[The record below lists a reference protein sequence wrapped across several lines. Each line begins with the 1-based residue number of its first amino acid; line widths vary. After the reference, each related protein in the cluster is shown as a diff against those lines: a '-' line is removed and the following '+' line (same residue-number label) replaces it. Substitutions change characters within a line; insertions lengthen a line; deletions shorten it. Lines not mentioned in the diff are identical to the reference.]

1 MPFSLKKCKI
11 EPPPTYRFMTAEGL
25 PHSSMIFNLAY
36 NMLGSYAQ
44 AEDIL
49 QDMQLKF
56 LEKQFPAQAPKSYY
70 ARATVNHCLN
80 ILKKAERTSYPGPW
94 LPEPFIAPP
103 DGVETKDLLH
113 YELASLMEDLSPQ
126 ERAVFVLREAMDLS
140 HKEIAEALEISADN
154 ARQLF
159 SRSKKKIN
167 PSSQSRTHTAVALEK
182 AQQLLDL
189 ITKGDPEALISL
201 FSEDMRLIADGGGK
215 VTTARKPVIGDA
227 KVAKFLVN
235 IARFAPN
242 DLEIRP
248 MEILSQTAIGF
259 FQNGQCLTIWI
270 ISLDEES
277 QRIRRIFVVGNPDK
291 LTRLG

>member
-11 EPPPTYRFMTAEGL
+11 ELPPTSTCMTAEGL

-36 NMLGSYAQ
+36 NMLGSYTQ

-49 QDMQLKF
+49 QDMQLKY
-56 LEKQFPAQAPKSYY
+56 LEKQFPTEAPKSYY

-80 ILKKAERTSYPGPW
+80 VLKKEQRISYPGPW
-94 LPEPFIAPP
+94 LPEPFMTAPN
-103 DGVETKDLLH
+103 GIETKDLLH
-113 YELASLMEDLSPQ
+113 YELASLMEDLAPQ
-126 ERAVFVLREAMDLS
+126 ERAVFVLREAMDFS
-140 HKEIAEALEISADN
+140 HKEIAEALDISQDN

-159 SRSKKKIN
+159 SRSKKKIS
-167 PSSQSRTHTAVALEK
+167 PSTQNRTHTASAQAK
-182 AQQLLDL
+182 AQQLLEL
-189 ITKGDPEALISL
+189 ITEGDQEALIAL
-201 FSEDMRLIADGGGK
+201 FTEDMQLIADGGGK

-235 IARFAPN
+235 IAQFAPL

-259 FQNGQCLTIWI
+259 FQAGQCLTIWVI
-270 ISLDEES
+270 ALDEES
-277 QRIRRIFVVGNPDK
+277 QRIRRIFAVGNPDK
-291 LTRLG
+291 LTRVG

>member
-1 MPFSLKKCKI
+1 
-11 EPPPTYRFMTAEGL
+11 
-25 PHSSMIFNLAY
+25 MIFNLAY

-56 LEKQFPAQAPKSYY
+56 LEKQFPADAPKSYY

-80 ILKKAERTSYPGPW
+80 ILKRAERISYPGPW
-94 LPEPFIAPP
+94 LPEPFTAPP

-167 PSSQSRTHTAVALEK
+167 PSPHPRTHTTVALEK

-189 ITKGDPEALISL
+189 IMKGDPEALISL

-215 VTTARKPVIGDA
+215 VTTARKPVIGEA

-235 IARFAPN
+235 IARFAPS
-242 DLEIRP
+242 DLEVRP

-259 FQNGQCLTIWI
+259 FQNGQCLTIWVI
-270 ISLDEES
+270 ALDEEN

-291 LTRLG
+291 LTRVG